1 MAPGPPNSLPTG
13 AGEGS
18 MSLAPWAKRTPE
30 EANLFN
36 PALLGLLASEFIK
49 EFSKARGAPCPFVLP
64 FCALPI
70 ALHSKT
76 RAILPGTTI
85 TSLYTWRERNPDALV
100 GYAERAKSLRPA
112 VQEAIRFCIDRG
124 AVDVASDGGL
134 RLGRAPVSATKKFEL
149 TLTHDA
155 QECISAAKLLGRWF
169 AKAGTTSTIL
179 AAWGIKP

>member
-1 MAPGPPNSLPTG
+1 
-13 AGEGS
+13 
-18 MSLAPWAKRTPE
+18 MSLAPWKKRTPE

-49 EFSKARGAPCPFVLP
+49 EYSKAKGGSCPFSLA

-70 ALHSKT
+70 ALHGKT
-76 RAILPGTTI
+76 RASLPGSI
-85 TSLYTWRERNPDALV
+85 VTSLYTWRERNPEALV

-124 AVDVASDGGL
+124 ALEVASDGGL
-134 RLGRAPVSATKKFEL
+134 MLGKAPASATKKFEL
-149 TLTHDA
+149 SLTYDA
-155 QECISAAKLLGRWF
+155 QGCISTARLLGRWF